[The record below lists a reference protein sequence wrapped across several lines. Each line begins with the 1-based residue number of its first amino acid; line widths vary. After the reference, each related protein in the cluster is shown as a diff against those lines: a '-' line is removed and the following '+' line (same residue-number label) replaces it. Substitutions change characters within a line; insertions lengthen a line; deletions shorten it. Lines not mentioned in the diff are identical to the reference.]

1 MSVKVFAIGE
11 AMAELSAANSETS
24 SSLLK
29 AGYGGDVINT
39 LIHLNRL
46 MGDTLEG
53 TFVSGIGQDI
63 FSDGFRDLLEKEGL
77 SLDGLVTDEARNIGL
92 YAIKLDPDGERSFT
106 YWRDTSA
113 ARTMLSHEEFPNKAI
128 AANADMVY
136 FSGITLAILS
146 EEDREA
152 LFFTLEE
159 AKSNG
164 SKIAFDPNY
173 RERLWEN
180 EETAKRWIRRAYKL
194 SHLIFTGTEDERLFE
209 STTSEQIIE
218 TIIKIHGERDIVV
231 TDGINRVQAH
241 VNGKNISVPTIDVVS
256 VVDTTGAGDAFNA
269 GFLSVYLS
277 GGTAEDALATAN
289 QLAAY
294 VVTIRGAIPREEEFR
309 VNYHGRVS

>member
-1 MSVKVFAIGE
+1 MSVKLFAIGE
-11 AMAELSAANSETS
+11 AMAELSSADSETS

-46 MGDTLEG
+46 MGKNLDG
-53 TFVSGIGQDI
+53 VFVSGIGQDI
-63 FSDGFRDLLEKEGL
+63 FSDGFVELLKKEGL
-77 SLDGLVTDEARNIGL
+77 STKGLITDTQRNIGL
-92 YAIKLDPDGERSFT
+92 YAIKLDPEGERSFT

-113 ARTMLSHEEFPNKAI
+113 ARTMLAHDAFPKDKII
-128 AANADMVY
+128 ATSDMIY
-136 FSGITLAILS
+136 LSGITLAILS
-146 EEDREA
+146 EADRES
-152 LFFTLEE
+152 LFSILES

-164 SKIAFDPNY
+164 AKIAFDPNY
-173 RERLWEN
+173 RARLWN
-180 EETAKRWIRRAYKL
+180 DEEIAKTWIRRAYKL
-194 SHLIFTGTEDERLFE
+194 SNLIFTGTEDERLFD

-218 TIIKIHGERDIVV
+218 TILERHGERDIVV

-241 VNGKNISVPTIDVVS
+241 VNGKRIGVPTIPVVS

-294 VVTIRGAIPREEEFR
+294 VVTVRGAIPRAEEFR